1 MPEADIVADS
11 VFNDAFGKAVELGN
25 YIADEEKKADVWD
38 VADGLLAGA
47 IQYWLYSRQPCG
59 DPNCEECLPVN
70 TAEGRMSAMR
80 KLIHQYSEESEYFHA
95 PTDRNVGRA

>member
-1 MPEADIVADS
+1 MADAENVAED

-25 YIADEEKKADVWD
+25 HITDEDKKADVWD

-47 IQYWLYSRQPCG
+47 LQYWLYSRQPCG
-59 DPNCEECLPVN
+59 DPNCEECLPIN
-70 TAEGRMSAMR
+70 TAEGRMAELK
-80 KLIHQYSEESEYFHA
+80 KLIQQYSEESEYFHA

>member
-1 MPEADIVADS
+1 MSEADTVADT

-25 YIADEEKKADVWD
+25 HIADEETKADVWD

-70 TAEGRMSAMR
+70 TAEARMSELR
-80 KLIHQYSEESEYFHA
+80 KLIQQYSEESEYFHA

>member
-1 MPEADIVADS
+1 MSDADTVADT

-25 YIADEEKKADVWD
+25 HIADEEAKADVWD

-70 TAEGRMSAMR
+70 TAEGRMSELR
-80 KLIHQYSEESEYFHA
+80 KLIQQYSEESEYFHA

>member
-1 MPEADIVADS
+1 MSDADIVADT

-25 YIADEEKKADVWD
+25 HIADEEKKADVWD

-59 DPNCEECLPVN
+59 DANCEECLPVN
-70 TAEGRMSAMR
+70 TAEARMSAMR
-80 KLIHQYSEESEYFHA
+80 KLIQQYSEESEYFHA